1 VSCLLRLAPTA
12 CLLAVAETAP
22 LQPSSCIVMAPP
34 VSQHVR
40 PRLRRL
46 RARRALRD
54 ARPGA
59 TRLLRPFPPA
69 GCTCPCSR
77 TPVSCCHCVLSS
89 GIVAQRICSPRT
101 TKTSCCVF
109 ATPGPGQPPARPA
122 PSCPARGAVTQCGC
136 GHGLREPSPCATG
149 HRLLCPFPPPQ
160 AARVRPHATPQ
171 RKKSVLLVTN
181 EAHDA
186 ALGTPTRARWFD
198 YS

>member
-1 VSCLLRLAPTA
+1 MSCLLRLAPTA

-22 LQPSSCIVMAPP
+22 LQPSSCVVMAPP

-122 PSCPARGAVTQCGC
+122 PSCPARGARHPMRLRTRAPGAFAVRDRPPVALSVSSPPGC
-136 GHGLREPSPCATG
+136 SCPSPRHSPAKKKCTT
-149 HRLLCPFPPPQ
+149 CN
-160 AARVRPHATPQ
+160 Q
-171 RKKSVLLVTN
+171 RGTRRSAWYAN
-181 EAHDA
+181 E
-186 ALGTPTRARWFD
+186 
-198 YS
+198 S

>member
-22 LQPSSCIVMAPP
+22 LQPSSCVVMAPP

-59 TRLLRPFPPA
+59 TPGCFVRFLPQAVPA
-69 GCTCPCSR
+69 RVRGL
-77 TPVSCCHCVLSS
+77 PVSCCHCVLSS

-160 AARVRPHATPQ
+160 AARVRRPHSTPQ
-171 RKKSVLLVTN
+171 RKEKCTTRN
-181 EAHDA
+181 QR
-186 ALGTPTRARWFD
+186 GTRRTRRET
-198 YS
+198 

>member
-59 TRLLRPFPPA
+59 TPGCFVRFLPQAVPA
-69 GCTCPCSR
+69 RVRGL
-77 TPVSCCHCVLSS
+77 PVSCCHCVLSS

-122 PSCPARGAVTQCGC
+122 PSCPARGARHPMRLRTRAPGAFAVRDRPPVALSVSSPPGC
-136 GHGLREPSPCATG
+136 SCPPSPLHSPAK
-149 HRLLCPFPPPQ
+149 
-160 AARVRPHATPQ
+160 
-171 RKKSVLLVTN
+171 RKVY
-181 EAHDA
+181 
-186 ALGTPTRARWFD
+186 